1 MTKETFDVS
10 WKRKCVKYSFVCGN
24 FFFVFSSLM
33 FTIFLFSYTIHSNV
47 CDGVDITNTTCVGQ
61 IEAEGYKSTQ
71 SLVENHLLPRNW
83 TKVHTDAQGNETYH
97 LCEWNS
103 KIEKCVAAEP
113 EAPGCESELNDDGV
127 RTQYWGKDGECEALK
142 APEICKKTGFNDAN
156 LKATQEKIATLG
168 YTAFWAG
175 IILLITFI
183 LSVISTIN
191 MYWDFVTSITC
202 GLCGLAPDGGSVKNF
217 CIEYGRPFACFESC
231 PSFGL
236 ICNCCQSIDN
246 CKPFCKKNNVNTGGY
261 SKPYEAGTIV
271 LSFLTHSVLIIYFG
285 SDALTA
291 RNEIEKHCYG
301 ASGAPY
307 ATDALDFVETLT
319 DKDALNY
326 YNSRQA
332 IDVLMVIGYWGVL
345 ITTAMELVSYFL
357 ANGESE
363 DMECF
368 ALRSSNE
375 GGACGDLNPCHD
387 ISVGSYSALSTSEN
401 EKDRFGR
408 VPKREM
414 YSTRTVQLRGQF

>member
-24 FFFVFSSLM
+24 FFFVFASLV

-61 IEAEGYKSTQ
+61 VEAEGYKSTK
-71 SLVENHLLPRNW
+71 SLVDNHLLPRNW
-83 TKVHTDAQGNETYH
+83 TKVTKDAQGNEHYN

-103 KIEKCVAAEP
+103 KVEKCVEAEP
-113 EAPGCESELNDDGV
+113 EDSECESELNDDGV
-127 RTQYWGKDGECEALK
+127 RTQRWGKDGKCEALK
-142 APEICKKTGFNDAN
+142 APEICKKTGFKDAN
-156 LKATQEKIATLG
+156 TAAAQEKIATLG

-175 IILLITFI
+175 VILLITFI

-202 GLCGLAPDGGSVKNF
+202 GLCGLAPDGGFVKNF
-217 CIEYGRPFACFESC
+217 CIEYGRPFRCFDAC

-236 ICNCCQSIDN
+236 CCYACQSVDN

-261 SKPYEAGTIV
+261 SKSYEAGTIV

-291 RNEIEKHCYG
+291 RNEIEEQCYG
-301 ASGAPY
+301 AEGTPY
-307 ATDALDFVETLT
+307 TKDALDYIENLT
-319 DKDALNY
+319 DKNALDY
-326 YNSRQA
+326 RNSRYTL
-332 IDVLMVIGYWGVL
+332 DVLMVIAYYGVL

-357 ANGESE
+357 ANEESE

-387 ISVGSYSALSTSEN
+387 IGVGSYSA
-401 EKDRFGR
+401 
-408 VPKREM
+408 VPTGPTDKNDYRRAPHREM